1 LEISVMSADSTNA
14 SIRRMRPTPS
24 LIISLFA
31 LLIAMSTGAY
41 AAVTIAPKNSVVSTS
56 IKDKNVTTQDL
67 ADKAV
72 SKGKLEK
79 ASVNSSKIVDGS
91 VKAADIGD
99 SQVGLNDLS
108 TMAKAELGH
117 GGPAYSTHFEA
128 GVPLSTTSTTIMS
141 LSLPAGSYVL
151 LSKAQIDTFNN
162 GNIIG
167 CDLVAGSVTDVSFV
181 QGGAVHES
189 QIITNNLVAT
199 LATNGS
205 VALRCQTAGGGT
217 ISQGRLTA
225 ITVST
230 ATNTP

>member
-1 LEISVMSADSTNA
+1 
-14 SIRRMRPTPS
+14 
-24 LIISLFA
+24 
-31 LLIAMSTGAY
+31 
-41 AAVTIAPKNSVVSTS
+41 
-56 IKDKNVTTQDL
+56 
-67 ADKAV
+67 
-72 SKGKLEK
+72 
-79 ASVNSSKIVDGS
+79 
-91 VKAADIGD
+91 
-99 SQVGLNDLS
+99 
-108 TMAKAELGH
+108 
-117 GGPAYSTHFEA
+117 
-128 GVPLSTTSTTIMS
+128 